1 MVVEVRGVLG
11 RGADGG
17 GCCRDSDV
25 PQSLFFFLPI
35 PTFNIVS
42 FNVCKNCICC
52 FQCQFTVLA
61 ISLSSPYLD
70 PIKDGFAVLSR
81 YMATVPCCV
90 V

>member
-25 PQSLFFFLPI
+25 PQSLFFF
-35 PTFNIVS
+35 TNSNFQYIVS